1 VRGLVAA
8 AALLAVAGAGAA
20 GWTTNLVQ
28 LDPGQCGSR
37 LQIGSD
43 RTASRTATPTF
54 LLMGDGRLSSYDVSI
69 DGSSIGRF
77 RSTPDAV
84 VCIATT
90 RPLAGGR
97 HVLTASE
104 VAPRPDAVV
113 APFAFSV
120 DTVPPG
126 RPSKPAVSVF
136 TDTGVRGDGVTTYRQ
151 VNLWGTAAPDV
162 AVQLFIHGITIVGGT
177 TSDAK
182 GRWSATTVS
191 LRNGTYAITAVALD
205 GAGNKS
211 APSKAMRLTIGR
223 HR

>member
-1 VRGLVAA
+1 VE
-8 AALLAVAGAGAA
+8 
-20 GWTTNLVQ
+20 
-28 LDPGQCGSR
+28 LDSGQCGAR
-37 LQIGSD
+37 LQVGSD

-54 LLMGDGRLSSYDVSI
+54 LLMGDGGLSSYDVSI

-77 RSTPDAV
+77 TSTPDAV

-104 VAPRPDAVV
+104 VAPRPESAVE
-113 APFAFSV
+113 PFAFSV
-120 DTVPPG
+120 DTVRPGPPS
-126 RPSKPAVSVF
+126 RPAVSVF
-136 TDTGVRGDGVTTYRQ
+136 TDTGVRGDGVTTYHQ
-151 VNLWGTAAPDV
+151 VSLWGTAAPNV
-162 AVQLFIHGITIVGGT
+162 AVQLFVGGITIVGGT

-182 GRWSATTVS
+182 GRWSATTLS

-205 GAGNKS
+205 AAGNKS
-211 APSKAMRLTIGR
+211 VPSKAMPLTIGR